1 MVIRSRLFAPWWR
14 WIALVLCMIA
24 MPASAGASPVDDD
37 LALETRIA
45 TIGYRLARGAQAR
58 CAVPEKM
65 SGLILHDI
73 GGYAQSDRAAI
84 AKSLGLGDGFGVR
97 AVVANGAA
105 ARAGVRAGDEIVAID
120 GGDLTGFARDAIG
133 AAASFDRTERMV
145 DYLAGALARGP
156 VTIGIRRDGQ
166 ALSLTLAG
174 DAGCAARFAVA
185 IEDGVNARA
194 DGRYIAVTSGLA
206 RLASRDDA
214 LAFAMAHEMAHILL
228 GHVAA
233 RRAARDRVDVR
244 AQELAADR
252 LAVAIMADAG
262 FAPAAAIPL
271 LEAVSRGRIDWL
283 DRDHPATAVRIAAL
297 RAVLAGDGSGVQHI
311 GDDETGRRQ

>member
-1 MVIRSRLFAPWWR
+1 M
-14 WIALVLCMIA
+14 LCLIA
-24 MPASAGASPVDDD
+24 MPASAAPSPAPSQADDD

-45 TIGYRLARGAQAR
+45 TIGYRLAHGAQAR

-65 SGLILHDI
+65 TGLILHDI

-105 ARAGVRAGDEIVAID
+105 QRAGVRAGDEIVAID
-120 GGDLTGFARDAIG
+120 GHDLTGFARDAIG

-145 DYLAGALARGP
+145 DRLAGALASGP
-156 VTIGIRRDGQ
+156 VPIAIRRDGQ
-166 ALSLTLAG
+166 ALSLTLSG
-174 DAGCAARFAVA
+174 EAGCAARFAVA

-206 RLASRDDA
+206 RLARDDDA

-233 RRAARDRVDVR
+233 RRAARDRVDMR

-262 FAPAAAIPL
+262 FSPAAAITL
-271 LEAVSRGRIDWL
+271 LEAVSRGRIEWL

-297 RAVLAGDGSGVQHI
+297 RAISASGASGVQHI